1 MFHSSTAQQRQGEAA
16 PRPDMPPGTVLRERN
31 GARTEPPP
39 TNARPAAAGM
49 GGRLRRR
56 LIPLLVAVLAGAGA
70 GYAFNV
76 GGFLGLPPVRQAEGR
91 LVLQGNIDV
100 RQVNLGFKVDGRI
113 DTVAVDEGDSV
124 QAAQVLATLD
134 LRYFEDELRMA
145 RARRDN
151 QQAVLERFEHGSRPE
166 EISEARAALAER
178 EIALENARQV
188 LRRRESLV
196 QRGAVTREEYDNAS
210 AACREA
216 EARCQTARE
225 ALRLA
230 VIGPRREDID
240 ASRAQLRAGE
250 VAVAQA
256 ERRLADSRLIAP
268 AAGIILT
275 RAREAGAIVQPGE
288 IVFTLTLTSPVWV
301 RTYVSEL
308 DLGRVPP
315 GAVVEVTTDGAA
327 GRTYRGH
334 VGFVS
339 PTAEFTPK
347 SVETL
352 ELRTRLVYR
361 VRVVVEDPDGSLR
374 QGMPV
379 TVRLPL
385 EQGAAAR

>member
-145 RARRDN
+145 RAHRDN

-196 QRGAVTREEYDNAS
+196 QRGAGDARGVRQRQRRMQGS
-210 AACREA
+210 R
-216 EARCQTARE
+216 ARCQTARE

-301 RTYVSEL
+301 RTYVSES
-308 DLGRVPP
+308 
-315 GAVVEVTTDGAA
+315 TWAA
-327 GRTYRGH
+327 FRPEPWWR
-334 VGFVS
+334 
-339 PTAEFTPK
+339 
-347 SVETL
+347 
-352 ELRTRLVYR
+352 
-361 VRVVVEDPDGSLR
+361 
-374 QGMPV
+374 
-379 TVRLPL
+379 
-385 EQGAAAR
+385 